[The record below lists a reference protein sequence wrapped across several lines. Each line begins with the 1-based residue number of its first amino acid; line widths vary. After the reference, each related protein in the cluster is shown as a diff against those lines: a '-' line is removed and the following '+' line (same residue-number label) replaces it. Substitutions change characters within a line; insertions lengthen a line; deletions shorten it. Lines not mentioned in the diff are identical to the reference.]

1 MTFKV
6 PFLLKRLLCMLDH
19 QFKSPD
25 MDIVKMIIRGTY
37 DDKKMP
43 NSNVNRSIA

>member
-1 MTFKV
+1 
-6 PFLLKRLLCMLDH
+6 MLDH

-25 MDIVKMIIRGTY
+25 TDIVKMIIRGTY

-43 NSNVNRSIA
+43 SSNVNRSIA